1 MAGTASPRLAPILRG
16 LEHLSGPPNRRAA
29 ADRAAVLR
37 GVTRRFGGT
46 VALDAIDLSIHSGEF
61 VALLGRSGSG
71 KSTLLRTLAGL
82 DTPTAGVV
90 EAPRERMVVFQEPR
104 LLPWKT
110 AIQNVALGL
119 GGADPIGH
127 ARSALAEV
135 GLDHRLHAFPATL
148 SGGEA
153 QRTALA
159 RALVRDPRLLLL
171 DEPFAALDALTR
183 MRMHRLVE
191 ALWARHRLAVLLIT
205 HDVDEAILL
214 ADRALVIEKG
224 RIVAAID
231 IDLPRPRELGQAGFL
246 GLRAQLLSAIGVNDT
261 PSEELSA
268 PPHTE
273 PAATG
278 TPSVAAS
285 IAIA

>member
-1 MAGTASPRLAPILRG
+1 MSQFAAS
-16 LEHLSGPPNRRAA
+16 
-29 ADRAAVLR
+29 LR
-37 GVTRRFGGT
+37 GVTRRFGST
-46 VALDAIDLSIHSGEF
+46 LALDDVNLTIKPGEF

-82 DTPTAGVV
+82 DTPTAGSV
-90 EAPRERMVVFQEPR
+90 EAPAERMVVFQEPR

-110 AIQNVALGL
+110 ALQNVLLGL
-119 GGADPIGH
+119 GGRDAVER
-127 ARSALAEV
+127 ARAALAEV
-135 GLDHRLHAFPATL
+135 GLDNRLDAYPGTL

-191 ALWARHRLAVLLIT
+191 ALWERHRLAVLLIT

-214 ADRALVIEKG
+214 ADRAFVIDKG
-224 RIVAAID
+224 RVVTEIDITLTRPREPGHPDFLPLRRRLLRAIGVDAGIPETPAGTRSTDPTPITTAVATPAVLSNPGASIVAA
-231 IDLPRPRELGQAGFL
+231 
-246 GLRAQLLSAIGVNDT
+246 
-261 PSEELSA
+261 
-268 PPHTE
+268 
-273 PAATG
+273 
-278 TPSVAAS
+278 
-285 IAIA
+285 